1 MPPDYKLE
9 NVANNIGL
17 MCRWLE
23 NNHDENKKD
32 LKKWDKMMKKL
43 NNGKY
48 LSEDEFQFYQQEKI
62 RFFDA
67 LEEERS
73 SYLKQIDMMEKKG
86 IGESERWNELRQ
98 KMNDGNNL
106 SGLDFEYYSSKR
118 NEDLYGIVT
127 TTHDIQGREIIAYH
141 GIVSGQ
147 AVIGLMFLKNAIM
160 KLTDTFGGRSG
171 ILERNFKTAK
181 NSVLEQMIEESRKLG
196 GNALV
201 GVEISF
207 NPIEGKNKQMLMV
220 VGTATAVTAR
230 GKKQ

>member
-1 MPPDYKLE
+1 MPPNYRLE
-9 NVANNIGL
+9 NVAHNIGL
-17 MCRWLE
+17 MSDRKFGE
-23 NNHDENKKD
+23 S
-32 LKKWDKMMKKL
+32 KKWKKMIKKL
-43 NNGKY
+43 KNGEY
-48 LSEDEFQFYQQEKI
+48 LSEEEYEYYKQQGIEYSN
-62 RFFDA
+62 A
-67 LEEERS
+67 LKNKRDFH
-73 SYLKQIDMMEKKG
+73 LQQIDKMEEKG
-86 IGESERWNELRQ
+86 IGETKRWNEIRENL
-98 KMNDGNNL
+98 NDGGNL
-106 SGLDFEYYSSKR
+106 SGLDLEYYSSKK
-118 NEDLYGIVT
+118 NEEVYGIVT
-127 TTHDIQGREIIAYH
+127 TTHDIQGKDIVAYH

-147 AVIGLMFLKNAIM
+147 TVIGLMFLKDAIM